1 MKLLIPLSKN
11 LQFIKPPS
19 VRLPDDAFV
28 IIDEYMNDITIESP
42 ISRKIVLKDVLEFIY
57 WIDTNKCYSVHPIY
71 IIGKPLLIEYLF
83 SIYHPK
89 VSILLYDKDIQGENL
104 NLTPFKNYTLDSFE
118 PPLFSES
125 THSKTTLLHYTYTPK
140 SHQEYEYLN
149 LMRDILDNGHQR
161 EDRTQVGTKS
171 IFARQMR
178 FDISKTIPVVTTK
191 FLPWKMVLKELL
203 WFLQGKTDS
212 KVLEAQG
219 VGIWKGNSTRAF
231 LDQRGLTH
239 YQEGDIG
246 PMYGYSWRHWG
257 HPYQGCSAD
266 YTGQG
271 YDQLT
276 ELIENLKKDP
286 FSRRH
291 LLTTYN
297 PSEVKNSV
305 LAPCHGV
312 ATMYYVEK
320 DAEDQLH
327 LSCHVVCRS
336 SDTFLGLSF
345 NIASYAMMTQII
357 AKKCSMKP
365 KELILSTGDTHI
377 YLNHLNQVQEQLGR
391 EPLPF
396 PILDIN
402 DSVRDKPFEEITVDD
417 FNLVGYIYHPVI
429 KAPMAV

>member
-1 MKLLIPLSKN
+1 MYLLIPLSKN
-11 LQFIKPPS
+11 LQLIKPPS
-19 VRLPDDAFV
+19 LELPSNV
-28 IIDEYMNDITIESP
+28 EELIITESMTDIQYNCSTT
-42 ISRKIVLKDVLEFIY
+42 VVKDVLDFIQWSY
-57 WIDTNKCYSVHPIY
+57 KRDTSSDNLYVM
-71 IIGKPLLIEYLF
+71 GDRLMVEYLLGVC
-83 SIYHPK
+83 HPK
-89 VSILLYDKDIQGENL
+89 IAILLYDKAIEGTVIPLEALKDYVADSYNAS
-104 NLTPFKNYTLDSFE
+104 LTSQAYSC
-118 PPLFSES
+118 S
-125 THSKTTLLHYTYTPK
+125 TTLLYYTYQVSK
-140 SHQEYEYLN
+140 KHDEYEYLH
-149 LMRDILDNGHQR
+149 LMKDILEKGHQR

-178 FDISKTIPVVTTK
+178 FDISKTLPVVTTK
-191 FLPWKMVLKELL
+191 FLPWKMILKELL

-219 VGIWKGNSTRAF
+219 VGIWKGNSTREF

-257 HPYQGCSAD
+257 HPYEGCSAD
-266 YTGQG
+266 YSGKG

-276 ELIENLKKDP
+276 ELIDNLKKDP

-297 PSEVKNSV
+297 PAEVKNSV

-345 NIASYAMMTQII
+345 NIASYAMMTHII
-357 AKKCSMKP
+357 AKKCGMKP

-377 YLNHLNQVQEQLGR
+377 YLNHLEQVQEQLKR
-391 EPLPF
+391 TPLPLPMF
-396 PILDIN
+396 EIK
-402 DSVRDKPFEEITVDD
+402 DSVCEKPFEEITMDD
-417 FNLVGYIYHPVI
+417 FNLVGYMFHPAI